1 MAPTMDPARAP
12 TIHGNSGPSQ
22 PGSDLLLVALPGAIP
37 DPLKSWDRYEI
48 LRPLGQGGMGSVFLA
63 RDRKLGRLVALK
75 FLRVPSPDAAER
87 LLQEARAQARLD
99 HNHICKV
106 FEVGEFQSQPYIAME
121 FIDGQPLHLRRL
133 SLEQK
138 VLLVSQIALAV
149 HSAHTQGVLHRDLK
163 PANVMVCEQAL
174 DSSPSQAGA
183 LRPVLMDF
191 GLARDSMGPQRLTQ
205 TGVIMGTPH
214 YMAPEQARGMARQ
227 LDRRA
232 DVYSLGAMLYELLCG
247 KPPFEAENEVDLLM
261 AVLHQDPIPLRQRDL
276 SIPMDLEIIAHK
288 CLRKEPGQRYDS
300 AQALAEDLARYLRG
314 EPIMARPASTLYKLR
329 RLAAR
334 HRAPFAVGM
343 VVFVSMMTLLAMWGQ
358 ARAQRR
364 HAEQQAA
371 EQERLA
377 VQLGQSVTEMKL
389 FLRVAYSLPP
399 HDLRRDKEVVRD
411 RLRKLG
417 KQLET
422 SDRFLHGTIE
432 SALGQGYLALEEF
445 EPAVQ
450 HLQRAIDLGEN
461 TTGTHLALG
470 EALTHQYQ
478 TLADDIR
485 RQNDPAESQRKLE
498 ALGSR
503 ILPRARQELHLGKE
517 AELASPSYVDAL
529 LWRYA
534 DPPSPEK
541 ALVAV
546 RKAKEESPWQL
557 EPMALELRILGDQIR
572 SAMLSEQQLNDPV
585 LDDAQRTLEQS
596 ISAVRSYPL
605 FYDLHAEFMTL
616 RLRRYFADARP
627 IATLDGIYRS
637 GLSYAQTWAKLLP
650 EEGQPLDGL
659 LGIHAALAFT
669 MGWRNTD
676 PRPVVKDALDVL
688 AEAKKRLPERTRTF
702 RGEMAIHH
710 AVARYLEFA
719 DEDPTEELKAAMV
732 AARKVAELEPQEAE
746 TWAQLALATSLLG
759 MVNHQHGLDARSD
772 LRQAILHQERALKQ
786 NPAKLLWF
794 SNLAAYLMFLAE
806 QEQALGDDPTP
817 SRQRATEILRTLLAK
832 NPNFL
837 LAEENALSVEND
849 NLRYRVETQQV
860 SAELPPPIVAHAERL
875 WQKYPQTA
883 GVDVQYISALVNQ
896 AETLLV
902 LKQPALAAL
911 EEVEATVR
919 GPKLKALAEG
929 LRQDKLAQIALLKM
943 RALMSEGK
951 SPAAT
956 LLSLFSTIPLNVV
969 PKGGMLLDRQIY
981 QVEAMRRY
989 AEWLMQKGAQPM
1001 RSPQLPGSA
1010 LAAVDRA
1017 LAMLEQTA
1025 TKKASFDHRRLAE
1038 QSILWLL
1045 KAKLDPK
1052 ADVTALQARSVQQHQ
1067 RLATLRP
1074 LLARR
1079 VVPYLPAAPV
1089 AKTAAQ

>member
-1 MAPTMDPARAP
+1 
-12 TIHGNSGPSQ
+12 
-22 PGSDLLLVALPGAIP
+22 
-37 DPLKSWDRYEI
+37 
-48 LRPLGQGGMGSVFLA
+48 
-63 RDRKLGRLVALK
+63 
-75 FLRVPSPDAAER
+75 
-87 LLQEARAQARLD
+87 
-99 HNHICKV
+99 
-106 FEVGEFQSQPYIAME
+106 
-121 FIDGQPLHLRRL
+121 
-133 SLEQK
+133 
-138 VLLVSQIALAV
+138 
-149 HSAHTQGVLHRDLK
+149 
-163 PANVMVCEQAL
+163 MVCEQAL
-174 DSSPSQAGA
+174 DSSPNQAGA

-261 AVLHQDPIPLRQRDL
+261 AVLHQDPIPLRLRDS
-276 SIPMDLEIIAHK
+276 SIPVDLEIIAHK

-300 AQALAEDLARYLRG
+300 AQALADDLARYLRG

-343 VVFVSMMTLLAMWGQ
+343 VVFVSMLTLLAMWGQ

-399 HDLRRDKEVVRD
+399 HDLRRDKEVVRE

-445 EPAVQ
+445 EPAVG

-478 TLADDIR
+478 KLADDIR
-485 RQNDPAESQRKLE
+485 RQNDPAESQRKLD
-498 ALGSR
+498 ALGAR

-541 ALVAV
+541 AMVAV

-557 EPMALELRILGDQIR
+557 EPMALELRILGDQLR
-572 SAMLSEQQLNDPV
+572 TAMLSEQQPDDSA
-585 LDDAQRTLEQS
+585 LDEAQRTLEQS

-605 FYDLHAEFMTL
+605 FYELHAEFMTT
-616 RLRRYFADARP
+616 RLRRYFSDARP
-627 IATLDGIYRS
+627 VSALDGIYRS

-650 EEGQPLDGL
+650 EDGQPLDGL

-669 MGWRNTD
+669 MGWKNID
-676 PRPVVKDALDVL
+676 PRPVVKDALVVL
-688 AEAKKRLPERTRTF
+688 AEAKKRPPERTRTF
-702 RGEMAIHH
+702 RGEIAIYH
-710 AVARYLEFA
+710 AVARYLEFS
-719 DEDPTEELKAAMV
+719 DEDSTEELKAALV

-746 TWAQLALATSLLG
+746 TWAQLALATSLLA
-759 MVNHQHGLDARSD
+759 MVNHQHGIDARSD

-794 SNLAAYLMFLAE
+794 NNLAAYLMFLAE
-806 QEQALGDDPTP
+806 LEQAFGDDPTP
-817 SRQRATEILRTLLAK
+817 GRRRATEILRTLLAK

-837 LAEENALSVEND
+837 LAEENDLSVEND
-849 NLRYRVETQQV
+849 NLRYRIETQQV
-860 SAELPPPIVAHAERL
+860 SAELPSPVVAHAEQL
-875 WQKYPQTA
+875 LQKYPMTA
-883 GVDVQYISALVNQ
+883 GVDFQYVSSLVNRG
-896 AETLLV
+896 ETLLV
-902 LKQPALAAL
+902 LKQPALAAI
-911 EEVEATVR
+911 EEAESTVR
-919 GPKLKALAEG
+919 GPKLTALAAG
-929 LRQDKLAQIALLKM
+929 LRQDKLAQIELLKM
-943 RALMSEGK
+943 RAQIEAGQ

-956 LLSLFSTIPLNVV
+956 LLSLFATIPTQSIQ
-969 PKGGMLLDRQIY
+969 KGGMLLDRQIY
-981 QVEAMRRY
+981 RVEAMRRY
-989 AEWLMQKGAQPM
+989 AEWLMQKGAQPL
-1001 RSPQLPGSA
+1001 RAPQLPGSA
-1010 LAAVDRA
+1010 LAAVERA
-1017 LAMLEQTA
+1017 LAMIDESSTQ
-1025 TKKASFDHRRLAE
+1025 KAALDLRRQAE

-1052 ADVTALQARSVQQHQ
+1052 ADVVGLQAKAVQQYQ
-1067 RLATLRP
+1067 QLAKVRP

-1079 VVPYLPAAPV
+1079 VAPYLPASPV
-1089 AKTAAQ
+1089 VQPAAQ